1 MPSAKEQ
8 AAFEI
13 VKRLSDKGYTALYAG
28 GYVRDFLMGCTEPGD
43 IDIAT
48 SARPTEIAALF
59 PQVIGVGEH
68 FGVMIVIKNGIQFEV
83 ATFRSDIGTL
93 DGRHP
98 RQVEYTNEMQDAQRR
113 DFTIN
118 GMFFNPFNKQVADYV
133 SGREDLARKLV
144 RAIGDPNAR
153 FEEDFLR
160 LLRAIR
166 FAARFEFTI
175 EERTWKALQ
184 EKASGIRHV
193 SPERVFQEIDKM
205 ITGRNPGDALLLL
218 DASGLLSLVLPEVA
232 ATKDV
237 RQPRE
242 FHPEGDVFV
251 HTVKTLSVLVRP
263 SRLVAWSALLHD
275 IGKPDTMTVSD
286 RIRFSNHQ
294 RAGAR
299 IAAAALRRLRAPGS
313 LIEGVCECIDNHMN
327 FMNVRKM
334 RLSTLK
340 KFLSRPFFEEEME
353 LHRADCL
360 ASHGDISNFD
370 FLRQKQKEIP
380 LHEAKPPALLTG
392 KDLIALGLTPGP
404 QFGKI
409 LEEAYDAQLEAKI
422 ATKGD
427 AVSWVKRLLS
437 TNPVV

>member
-1 MPSAKEQ
+1 MMSAKEQ
-8 AAFEI
+8 AALEI
-13 VKRLSDKGYTALYAG
+13 VKRLTDKGYKALYAG
-28 GYVRDFLMGCTEPGD
+28 GYVRDMLMTGAKTGD

-48 SARPTEIAALF
+48 NARPTEIASFF

-68 FGVMIVIKNGIQFEV
+68 FGVMIVVKNSIPFEV

-98 RQVEYTNEMQDAQRR
+98 RQVEYTNEKQDAQRR

-118 GMFFNPFNKQVADYV
+118 GMFFDPLEQRLLDYV
-133 SGREDLARKLV
+133 SGREDIRQKRV
-144 RAIGDPNAR
+144 RAIGEPALR

-166 FAARFEFTI
+166 FAARFDFII

-184 EKASGIRHV
+184 EKVGGIVRV

-205 ITGRNPGDALLLL
+205 ISGPNPERALALL
-218 DASGLLSLVLPEVA
+218 DHSGLLPLVLPEVA

-237 RQPRE
+237 RQPEE

-251 HTVKTLSVLVRP
+251 HTCKTLSLLVRP
-263 SRLVAWSALLHD
+263 SRIVAWSALLHD
-275 IGKPDTMTVSD
+275 IGKPGTMTVSD

-294 RAGAR
+294 HAGAK
-299 IAAAALRRLRAPGS
+299 IAASALRRLKAPGN
-313 LIEGVCECIDNHMN
+313 LIEGVCACIENHMN

-340 KFLSRPFFEEEME
+340 KFLSRPLFEEEME

-360 ASHGDISNFD
+360 ASHGDVSNYD

-380 LHEAKPPALLTG
+380 IHEAKPKPLLTG
-392 KDLIALGLTPGP
+392 KDLIALGFAPGP
-404 QFGKI
+404 AFGKI
-409 LEEAYDAQLEAKI
+409 LDEAYDAQLEAKI
-422 ATKGD
+422 ATKED
-427 AVSWVKRLLS
+427 VVSWAKQLLS
-437 TNPVV
+437 RGQ